1 MTLGGLGRGL
11 SAIIPKKNSSQ
22 KKSNLTKDIV
32 LESSENK
39 LKNIPVYKI
48 LPNPHQP
55 RHDMDKEKLES
66 LANSIKE
73 YGILQPLVIQ
83 KIAGD
88 QYELIAGHRR
98 LAAAKLAGLVSVPA
112 ILRPAEKS
120 KKLEIALIENV
131 QRQNLNHIE
140 EAETFKKLIEEFFLD
155 IEDIA
160 KKAGKSNRFV
170 QLSLK
175 FLNLPD
181 EIKQGLEK
189 GKIGRSHA
197 VIFLSIKENKAQ
209 VNLYQKTIA
218 QAWSARELERN
229 IKEHQQKNEKYLSR
243 IITRARASREPKEKS
258 LEFLEAE
265 EIIESILGTKVCV
278 DQKGEIGKIVIEF
291 YSKEDLEEL
300 VEKVKKI

>member
-22 KKSNLTKDIV
+22 KESNLTKDIV

-55 RHDMDKEKLES
+55 RHDMDKDKLES